1 MPRSAGKLSDTY
13 GRMLPLLLC
22 PALNAVARGTP
33 PVLGLSKPTLMFGR
47 GTAGGA
53 RAAYLMAVNAAIA
66 DMVPAEERTAVF
78 GKLGAF
84 VQASFMVGMFSAGEV
99 TKRYSPKVAYI
110 IAASVSLV
118 SFVLMFFGMKE
129 TLPLK
134 APFVA
139 PNPFSFV
146 DLLNPS
152 SIYNK
157 TTSYAGGKLAM
168 VLGLQKG
175 TGEPGLTDAKNLY
188 NRSVVGW
195 DDAQRG
201 NFLAFEGLAM
211 MLANGMTGRVVKAI
225 GPQVNFFGGSL
236 LKMAQYLTMGL
247 TKSGSV
253 LYATL
258 PLAIPLETSQSVT
271 SALYDRSRAPSPR
284 THSNPSL
291 SLSSPPLPSS
301 PPLHSSPPLPS
312 AALFAA
318 PLYLCSSSPALT
330 HALALALAVL
340 LLHVC
345 CSVPFGLFWFFL
357 CW

>member
-1 MPRSAGKLSDTY
+1 
-13 GRMLPLLLC
+13 MLPLLLC
-22 PALNAVARGTP
+22 PALNGIARFTP
-33 PVLGLSKPTLMFGR
+33 PVLGLSKAKLMFGR

-84 VQASFMVGMFSAGEV
+84 IQASFMVGMFSAGEV
-99 TKRYSPKVAYI
+99 TKRYSPKVAYMI
-110 IAASVSLV
+110 SGVVSAISLV
-118 SFVLMFFGMKE
+118 LMYFGMTE
-129 TLPLK
+129 TLPEK
-134 APFVA
+134 APFKA

-146 DLLNPS
+146 DLLNPR

-157 TTSYAGGKLAM
+157 TTAYSGGKLAV

-211 MLANGMTGRVVKAI
+211 MVANSLTGRVVKAI
-225 GPQVNFFGGSL
+225 GPSVNFFAGSI
-236 LKMAQYLTMGL
+236 LKMAQYLVMGL

-271 SALYDRSRAPSPR
+271 SALTAIADETNCGQGR
-284 THSNPSL
+284 L
-291 SLSSPPLPSS
+291 SGDVQNMQAVVKIIMPIVYGR
-301 PPLHSSPPLPS
+301 
-312 AALFAA
+312 LFAYGLSRGLGGLA
-318 PLYLCSSSPALT
+318 HFFYVGAWGLSMLVYATVPRKYQGSS
-330 HALALALAVL
+330 
-340 LLHVC
+340 
-345 CSVPFGLFWFFL
+345 
-357 CW
+357 